1 VFIKINKKLNWI
13 EIKIKSN
20 SVQLEILSAFL
31 FALGSCGVYEGE
43 DNLIVYFKKE
53 EWNNEKYILLLDY
66 LKNIFTNFQDSDLEI
81 SEIPDQDWNESWKEN
96 FKTFHVTEN
105 LVISPDWEKY
115 KLQGAEKVIVI
126 SPKMAFGTGHH
137 ETTQLVLIMMEKYVK
152 NKMSLLDV
160 GSGSGILAIY
170 AAQLGAEPIRA
181 FDNDPIAIENLVEN
195 IILNKVSDR
204 INYFT
209 GGLKDSDK
217 QKYDII
223 LANIN
228 RNVLLESASQFSD
241 YINPAGKLILSGL
254 LINDEDTIIKAYRIE
269 KWNVIEKMQRGEWL
283 ALVLE
288 WKG

>member
-1 VFIKINKKLNWI
+1 MNKKSNWI

-43 DNLIVYFKKE
+43 EYLIVYFKKE
-53 EWNNEKYILLLDY
+53 EWNNEKNILLLDY
-66 LKNIFTNFQDSDLEI
+66 LKNIFTNFHDPDLKI
-81 SEIPDQDWNESWKEN
+81 SEISDQDWNESWKEN
-96 FKTFHVTEN
+96 FKTFHVTKN
-105 LVISPDWEKY
+105 LVISPDWEKHQP
-115 KLQGAEKVIVI
+115 QGDERVIII

-137 ETTQLVLIMMEKYVK
+137 ETTQLVLILMEKYVK
-152 NKMSLLDV
+152 SKMSLLDI
-160 GSGSGILAIY
+160 GSGSGILAIH
-170 AAQLGAEPIRA
+170 AAQLDAEPILA
-181 FDNDPIAIENLVEN
+181 FDNDPVAIENLIEN

-204 INYFT
+204 INYFI
-209 GGLKDSDK
+209 GELKDTAK

-254 LINDEDTIIKAYRIE
+254 LNNDEDTIIKAYQRE
-269 KWNVIEKMQRGEWL
+269 KWNVIEKIQRGEWL
-283 ALVLE
+283 ALVLA

>member
-1 VFIKINKKLNWI
+1 MNKKSNWI

-43 DNLIVYFKKE
+43 DDLIVYFKKE

-115 KLQGAEKVIVI
+115 QPQSNEKVIII

-152 NKMSLLDV
+152 SKMSLLDV

-170 AAQLGAEPIRA
+170 AVQLNAEPILA
-181 FDNDPIAIENLVEN
+181 FDNDPVAIENLIEN

-209 GGLKDSDK
+209 GELKDSNRK
-217 QKYDII
+217 KYDII

-241 YINPAGKLILSGL
+241 HINPAGKLILSGL
-254 LINDEDTIIKAYRIE
+254 LIGDEDIIISAYQRE
-269 KWNVIEKMQRGEWL
+269 KWNVIEKIQRGEWL

-288 WKG
+288 WRG